1 MKFVTFIASAGLLS
15 GLALAHPEERLSRR
29 EIQRRAAL
37 SKRCEPN
44 IAKLN
49 RKRHAKRMA
58 KRQIDWSNATIP
70 EAQPYY
76 DVIQN
81 TTCIQVPDIIQGPYV
96 WPQSELLRTDVS
108 ELKPAIQ
115 PSVFTIMIHFT
126 HIDHEC

>member
-1 MKFVTFIASAGLLS
+1 
-15 GLALAHPEERLSRR
+15 
-29 EIQRRAAL
+29 
-37 SKRCEPN
+37 
-44 IAKLN
+44 
-49 RKRHAKRMA
+49 MA

-108 ELKPAIQ
+108 ELKPAPQ
-115 PSVFTIMIHFT
+115 APLSTIVILFT
-126 HIDHEC
+126 HKDDHG

>member
-1 MKFVTFIASAGLLS
+1 MKFAALIASAGLLS
-15 GLALAHPEERLSRR
+15 GLTLAHPEEHLSRR

-44 IAKLN
+44 IAKFN

-58 KRQIDWSNATIP
+58 KRQTDWSNATIP

-115 PSVFTIMIHFT
+115 PSFSTMFAPFT
-126 HIDHEC
+126 HGNDES

>member
-1 MKFVTFIASAGLLS
+1 MKFTTLIASAGLLS

-44 IAKLN
+44 IARLN
-49 RKRHAKRMA
+49 KKRHAKRMA

-96 WPQSELLRTDVS
+96 WPQSELLRTDVG
-108 ELKPAIQ
+108 ELKLAPIHPFS
-115 PSVFTIMIHFT
+115 PS
-126 HIDHEC
+126 